1 MFQDYIFLDSIKYR
15 MIESVDIT
23 LWLDHIKEVALAIMG
38 AITAISAVFAAYK
51 DKAAKQAA
59 AETQKAK
66 AETEAVQNFF
76 DPENTTVMS
85 PPAGTPERSWKMN
98 AATRGWILGGHEGE
112 ELASMEK
119 QIDDAEAAGLVDYT
133 ISFRGGYYKIS
144 YGMISE
150 AARWEK

>member
-1 MFQDYIFLDSIKYR
+1 
-15 MIESVDIT
+15 MIESVDISAFCD
-23 LWLDHIKEVALAIMG
+23 LIEELIMAIAG
-38 AITAISAVFAAYK
+38 IVTAISGAIAVSKSKQTKEAKAEA
-51 DKAAKQAA
+51 KAAQ
-59 AETQKAK
+59 E
-66 AETEAVQNFF
+66 ETEAVQKFF
-76 DPENTTVMS
+76 DPEDTTVMS

-98 AATRGWILGGHEGE
+98 AATRNWILGGHEGE